1 MNVVG
6 YGGGTDSTAML
17 IGLWRHHV
25 PVDLILFADPG
36 AEQPHTYA
44 YLDTMSRWLE
54 DHGMPPITR
63 VWYTENNG
71 QRLTLEQECL
81 RSGTLPSIAYGYKKC
96 SLKHKVAPQEKFCRH
111 YQPCID
117 AWAKGEKVIKF
128 IGYDAG
134 EEQRMNKA
142 LVHDLQDKKY
152 RKEYPLMEWGWSRND
167 CIQAIQ
173 NAGLP
178 LPGKSS
184 CFFCPSMKQWEIRT
198 LYHRYPDL
206 LRRALAIEDAAK
218 PNLTSV
224 RGLGRNWAWRDFIRA
239 DENQIVIPGAFS
251 NENLPCSCCMG
262 GETPVAD
269 L

>member
-1 MNVVG
+1 
-6 YGGGTDSTAML
+6 ML
-17 IGLWRHHV
+17 VGLWRHHV

-54 DHGMPPITR
+54 NHGMPAITR
-63 VWYTENNG
+63 VWYTEKNG

-117 AWAKGEKVIKF
+117 AWEKGEKVVKF

-134 EEQRMNKA
+134 K
-142 LVHDLQDKKY
+142 
-152 RKEYPLMEWGWSRND
+152 D
-167 CIQAIQ
+167 CIQAIRD
-173 NAGLP
+173 AGLP

-184 CFFCPSMKQWEIRT
+184 CFFCPSMKRWEIRT

-206 LRRALAIEDAAK
+206 LRRALAIEDAAM

-224 RGLGRNWAWRDFIRA
+224 RGLGRNWAWRDFICA
-239 DENQIVIPGAFS
+239 DENQLAIPGAFS
-251 NENLPCSCCMG
+251 DEDLPCSCCMK
-262 GETPVAD
+262 GELPAAD

>member
-1 MNVVG
+1 
-6 YGGGTDSTAML
+6 ML

-54 DHGMPPITR
+54 NHGMPAITR
-63 VWYTENNG
+63 VWYTEKNG

-184 CFFCPSMKQWEIRT
+184 CFFC
-198 LYHRYPDL
+198 
-206 LRRALAIEDAAK
+206 
-218 PNLTSV
+218 
-224 RGLGRNWAWRDFIRA
+224 LGRCHPGSSMVGSRA
-239 DENQIVIPGAFS
+239 DSPSKCPMPPPYPHGRLSMHTFRRTYEYRRR
-251 NENLPCSCCMG
+251 EEETNL
-262 GETPVAD
+262 
-269 L
+269 

>member
-1 MNVVG
+1 
-6 YGGGTDSTAML
+6 
-17 IGLWRHHV
+17 
-25 PVDLILFADPG
+25 
-36 AEQPHTYA
+36 
-44 YLDTMSRWLE
+44 
-54 DHGMPPITR
+54 MPPFRNIALH
-63 VWYTENNG
+63 
-71 QRLTLEQECL
+71 RLWVH
-81 RSGTLPSIAYGYKKC
+81 
-96 SLKHKVAPQEKFCRH
+96 LKHKVAPQEKFCRH